1 MIVFS
6 LIQFTMKQLEKVLEK
21 LIYGS
26 RWIQA
31 PVYLGLIVGAILFA
45 ARFFV
50 ELFHLVIDFG
60 IYDEKTLMLSILGLI
75 DVTMVINLLVV
86 VIIGGYWTF
95 VNKIEIIREEE
106 RPDWLK
112 KVNESTL
119 KIKLIVS
126 LVSISGVDLLK
137 SFINI
142 QNISTEKVV
151 LQIAIHLTFIVS
163 ALLLALS
170 DKISDKSAP
179 KQ

>member
-1 MIVFS
+1 
-6 LIQFTMKQLEKVLEK
+6 MKSFENLLER
-21 LIYGS
+21 LIYNS

-31 PVYLGLIVGAILFA
+31 PVYVGLILGTLVFSAK
-45 ARFFV
+45 FFI
-50 ELFHLVIDFG
+50 ELYHMIAVFG
-60 IYDEKTLMLSILGLI
+60 ISDEKTIMLAILTLI

-95 VNKIEIIREEE
+95 VNKIEIIREED

-112 KVNESTL
+112 KINASTL
-119 KIKLIVS
+119 KIKLIIS

-142 QNISTEKVV
+142 QNIATEKVI

-170 DKISDKSAP
+170 DRILDKS
-179 KQ
+179 QR

>member
-1 MIVFS
+1 
-6 LIQFTMKQLEKVLEK
+6 MKSFENILER
-21 LIYGS
+21 LIYNS

-31 PVYLGLIVGAILFA
+31 PVYVGLIVGTLIFSAK
-45 ARFFV
+45 FFI
-50 ELFHLVIDFG
+50 ELFHMITLFG
-60 IYDEKTLMLSILGLI
+60 ISDEKTLMLAILTLI

-95 VNKIEIIREEE
+95 VNKIEIIKEED

-112 KVNESTL
+112 KINASTL

-170 DKISDKSAP
+170 DKILDKS
-179 KQ
+179 QH

>member
-1 MIVFS
+1 
-6 LIQFTMKQLEKVLEK
+6 MKMLEKILERI
-21 LIYGS
+21 IYSS

-31 PVYLGLIVGAILFA
+31 PVYVGLIIGTLMFSLK
-45 ARFFV
+45 FFI
-50 ELFHLVIDFG
+50 ELYHMIETFG
-60 IYDEKTLMLSILGLI
+60 INDEKTLMIAILTLI

-95 VNKIEIIREEE
+95 VNKIEIIKEEE

-112 KVNESTL
+112 KINASSL

-142 QNISTEKVV
+142 QNVSTEKAI
-151 LQIAIHLTFIVS
+151 LQIAIHLTFILS
-163 ALLLALS
+163 AVLLALS
-170 DKISDKSAP
+170 DKILEKT
-179 KQ
+179 QH